1 MKLKQLLLLIPLLLV
16 GCSDSENDADKHTAK
31 EWAMMEVENDYYQ
44 LDDDGTL
51 LTHDVV
57 TQAPSK
63 ESVDELIA
71 DGGSVVVSANGYCYV
86 TDDGDGWEYYGVYF
100 KHTLI
105 TEASGGIKECTYF
118 SAIAWEDESLF
129 KHLINNAFGLKLERA
144 KFSEQQI
151 LDLDIGELTW
161 N

>member
-1 MKLKQLLLLIPLLLV
+1 MKTLKTLLLLVVAVITLS
-16 GCSDSENDADKHTAK
+16 GCGNDTNKHSAK
-31 EWAMMEVENDYYQ
+31 DWAMMEVEKDYYQ
-44 LDDDGTL
+44 LDDDGVL
-51 LTHDVV
+51 LTHDAV

-63 ESVDELIA
+63 EIVDELIA
-71 DGGSVVVSANGYCYV
+71 DGDSVRFLANNYCYV
-86 TDDGDGWEYYGVYF
+86 VEENGLEYYFVYF

-105 TEASGGIKECTYF
+105 AQTSSGLKESTYL
-118 SAIAWEDESLF
+118 SAIAWEEKTIYSDYE
-129 KHLINNAFGLKLERA
+129 NA